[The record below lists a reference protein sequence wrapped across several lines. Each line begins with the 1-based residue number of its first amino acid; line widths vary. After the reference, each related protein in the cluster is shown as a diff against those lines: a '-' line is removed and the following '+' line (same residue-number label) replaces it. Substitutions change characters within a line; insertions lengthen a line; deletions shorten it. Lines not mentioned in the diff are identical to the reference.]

1 MKIAYVD
8 FWGGFDPIE
17 FWITRL
23 LRSKYEVEISDPFN
37 SDLIIGSCFGNSIR
51 LFEKS
56 KAIKILFL
64 GENVR
69 PSYNFYDYSL
79 SFDYSDNN
87 NRNIRLPLW
96 TLYVDWWGNKSEDLS
111 LDELNYIFSP
121 EDIYNRQNF
130 ACIVAG
136 NPVKNRMEIYNKLNL
151 YKKVDGYGFAFKNRY
166 DGRKHDLLKNYRYN
180 ICFENS
186 IYPGYCTEKLL
197 QAKVAGCVPIYYG
210 CKESENDFNE
220 KCYLNL
226 INYSMEEFIE
236 KIIKIDDNKDEFIQ
250 IASEPLFS
258 KKPDLNFLYDFFDKI
273 LNSH

>member
-8 FWGGFDPIE
+8 FWGGFDPAE
-17 FWITRL
+17 FWMTRL
-23 LRSKYEVEISDPFN
+23 LRSKYQVEISDP
-37 SDLIIGSCFGNSIR
+37 SDSNLIIGSCFGNSIR
-51 LFEKS
+51 FFEKS
-56 KAIKILFL
+56 KVIKILFL

-69 PSYNFYDYSL
+69 PSYDFYDYSL
-79 SFDYSDNN
+79 SFDYEDYGNK
-87 NRNIRLPLW
+87 NIRLPLW
-96 TLYVDWWGNKSEDLS
+96 ILYVDWWHNKSDDLS

-121 EDIYNRQNF
+121 EDVYNRKNF

-136 NPVKNRMEIYNKLNL
+136 NPVGNRIEIYNKLNS
-151 YKKVDGYGFAFKNRY
+151 YKKVDGYGAAFKNRY

-226 INYSMEEFIE
+226 INYSMEEFVE

-250 IASEPLFS
+250 IVSEPLFS